1 MKDYFIRLFNYDKH
15 MNLQLADIITKAGG
29 PGDSVKLMAHLLS
42 AQQVWFARCSGG
54 SNTGRILW
62 PDNWTPDML
71 PNIIEENS
79 QDWLSLLSTLTP
91 ADFDKIISYQNMQG
105 DQFETRLSDILT
117 QVTNHGT
124 HHRAQIVQQLKLAGV
139 EYLPFTD
146 YIAYIRTYND

>member
-1 MKDYFIRLFNYDKH
+1 
-15 MNLQLADIITKAGG
+15 MNLQLAEAIVKIDG
-29 PGDSVKLMAHLLS
+29 PDDSVKLMAHLLS
-42 AQQVWFARCSGG
+42 AQQVWFARCTGG

-62 PDNWTPDML
+62 PDNWKPDML

-105 DQFETRLSDILT
+105 DQFETKLSDILT

-124 HHRAQIVQQLKLAGV
+124 HHRAQIGQQLKLAGI
-139 EYLPFTD
+139 EKLPVTD
-146 YIAYIRTYND
+146 YIAYIRTYNDWQTGSLPISY